1 MKMKLEYWPGMGRRT
16 LDYWVPWLALKGLS
30 LTSEAR
36 IVIVED
42 LFISPVDRRDEEAY
56 PWESHP
62 HPPW

>member
-1 MKMKLEYWPGMGRRT
+1 MKPEYWPGMERQT
-16 LDYWVPWLALKGLS
+16 LDLWGPLLVLKGPS

-56 PWESHP
+56 P
-62 HPPW
+62 